1 MQEKK
6 DQVELEI
13 SDNGIGIPKDFDKNQ
28 TDSLGINLITM
39 LSEKQLGGKL
49 KVDLENGTSFKLNFT
64 KKNF

>member
-13 SDNGIGIPKDFDKNQ
+13 SDNGIPKDFDKNQ